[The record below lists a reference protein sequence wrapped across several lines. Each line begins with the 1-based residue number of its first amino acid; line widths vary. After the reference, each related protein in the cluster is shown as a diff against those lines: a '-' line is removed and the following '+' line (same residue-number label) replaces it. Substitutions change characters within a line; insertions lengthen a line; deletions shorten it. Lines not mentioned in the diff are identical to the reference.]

1 MALSVN
7 EPAATSWAV
16 SYSAMLPAE
25 ALAGTAPRAASAK
38 AMMAPPRTLRP
49 PANVLVPSRVRAPT
63 VVLVRPPRAP
73 LSEARFLIVPAWA
86 LKKTCWPIPTVLPV
100 KSTTAPLTLT
110 TPEPEPEPR
119 VMSPLMVT
127 TPPLRLRLEYV

>member
-1 MALSVN
+1 VRERPRLALSVN

-49 PANVLVPSRVRAPT
+49 PANVLVPVSYT
-63 VVLVRPPRAP
+63 H
-73 LSEARFLIVPAWA
+73 
-86 LKKTCWPIPTVLPV
+86 
-100 KSTTAPLTLT
+100 LTLPT
-110 TPEPEPEPR
+110 
-119 VMSPLMVT
+119 SP
-127 TPPLRLRLEYV
+127 